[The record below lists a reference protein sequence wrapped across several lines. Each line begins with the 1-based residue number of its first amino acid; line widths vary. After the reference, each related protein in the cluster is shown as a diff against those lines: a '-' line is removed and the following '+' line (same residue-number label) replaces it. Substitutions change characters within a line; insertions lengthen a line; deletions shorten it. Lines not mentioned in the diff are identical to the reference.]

1 MTTSTFTRLKSSKKE
16 AIEQALLQ
24 EFSSYPLSEAT
35 VSRIVEGAGISR
47 GAFYVYF
54 SDLKDAYLYICRE
67 LIRRVH
73 LSNPGNLGSD
83 TPEKY
88 IEAVKTFVGSTE
100 SEGYMKFFTRAFVD
114 NAKVTQEIWREQ
126 AASPIAWAVSLLC
139 HETIRSIYNGS
150 DAKECIERLRCALSK
165 LLA

>member
-54 SDLKDAYLYICRE
+54 SDLKDAYLYICRQ
-67 LIRRVH
+67 
-73 LSNPGNLGSD
+73 
-83 TPEKY
+83 
-88 IEAVKTFVGSTE
+88 A
-100 SEGYMKFFTRAFVD
+100 YM
-114 NAKVTQEIWREQ
+114 
-126 AASPIAWAVSLLC
+126 
-139 HETIRSIYNGS
+139 
-150 DAKECIERLRCALSK
+150 
-165 LLA
+165 